1 MLDNS
6 TTVTSESTPADTSV
20 IAATIK
26 LVVFDVDGV
35 MTDGRLYFTSKGD
48 EIKAF
53 NVKDGL
59 GIKWLQ
65 DNGIQTA
72 IITGRT
78 SDLVNKRATDLGINH
93 IQQGREDKVVALKEL
108 LATIDISPEEV
119 AYMGDDLPDL
129 SAIRFVG
136 LGATV
141 ADALPIIAE
150 HSQWQ
155 SQCNGGEG
163 AVRELCEFIL
173 SCQNKLD
180 AIHKGYL

>member
-1 MLDNS
+1 MQPDMP
-6 TTVTSESTPADTSV
+6 TTPASTSAL
-20 IAATIK
+20 AANIK

-35 MTDGRLYFTSKGD
+35 MTDGKLYFTSLGD

-59 GIKWLQ
+59 GIKWLH
-65 DNGIQTA
+65 DNNIQTA
-72 IITGRT
+72 IITGR
-78 SDLVNKRATDLGINH
+78 SSELVKKRATDLGIQH
-93 IQQGREDKVVALKEL
+93 IQQGREDKVIALKEL
-108 LATIDISPEEV
+108 LATQHISPKEV

-150 HSQWQ
+150 HALWQ
-155 SQCNGGEG
+155 SQFNGGEG
-163 AVRELCEFIL
+163 AVREFCEFIL
-173 SCQNKLD
+173 SCQHKLD
-180 AIHKGYL
+180 PLHQGYL

>member
-1 MLDNS
+1 MQNNSS
-6 TTVTSESTPADTSV
+6 TTSATSTPSNTSA
-20 IAATIK
+20 IAAKVK

-35 MTDGRLYFTSKGD
+35 MTDGRLYFTSLGD

-65 DNGIQTA
+65 DSDIQTA

-78 SDLVNKRATDLGINH
+78 SDLVNKRATDLGITH

-108 LATIDISPEEV
+108 LATINIGPEEV

-129 SAIRFVG
+129 SAIRYVG

-173 SCQNKLD
+173 SHQNKLD